1 MKYEKKTS
9 LLGSKAKEER
19 RAEEKDYLAIGI
31 GRYLGINNRF
41 WSRG

>member
-19 RAEEKDYLAIGI
+19 RAEEKDYLAIGRSYL
-31 GRYLGINNRF
+31 RYL
-41 WSRG
+41 